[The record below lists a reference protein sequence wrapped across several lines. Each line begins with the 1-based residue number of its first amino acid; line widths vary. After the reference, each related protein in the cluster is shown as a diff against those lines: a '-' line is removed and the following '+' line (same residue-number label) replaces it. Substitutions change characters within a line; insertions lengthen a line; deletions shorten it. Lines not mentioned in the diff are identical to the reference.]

1 MGIKLGWKKLTNKNM
16 FLGQGSYP
24 NQKVFQY
31 DERSHDMIRSDWK
44 ILIFVKRPIGTN
56 LESISLIG
64 AKFTKFDLALK
75 KVMKNRSKLF
85 KELSGLF

>member
-1 MGIKLGWKKLTNKNM
+1 MGIKLGWKKFTNKNM

-44 ILIFVKRPIGTN
+44 KLIFVKSLMGTK
-56 LESISLIG
+56 LESIFFIG
-64 AKFTKFDLALK
+64 AKFTKLGLAL
-75 KVMKNRSKLF
+75 
-85 KELSGLF
+85 